1 MFAVEVEKVF
11 VGFTIFDVEFMQTCL
26 SILEVGKGVCWL
38 YPKIIKTDLLQNL
51 RNISSHVVRRVFQF

>member
-26 SILEVGKGVCWL
+26 SIPEILITGMLQKLEKVFVGCI
-38 YPKIIKTDLLQNL
+38 PKL
-51 RNISSHVVRRVFQF
+51 